1 MIVFSQI
8 LASVQTALTGD
19 ANLTAVVP
27 ATNIGNHLK
36 DETTFPHILYGF
48 DAEDAGI
55 KGQTSYNVTLT
66 LDVWSA
72 YRGEAQVW
80 QINDLIVAILDRTPV
95 TIASGTISFQKL
107 SSVNVV
113 TEGDGRTRHGTI
125 VYNLMVTE

>member
-19 ANLTAVVP
+19 ASLTAIVP

-36 DETTFPHILYGF
+36 DEATFPHILYGF

-55 KGQTSYNVTLT
+55 KGQTAYNVTLT
-66 LDVWSA
+66 IDVWSA

-95 TIASGTISFQKL
+95 SIASGTVSFQKL
-107 SSVNVV
+107 SSVNVE

-125 VYNLMVTE
+125 VYNLMATE